1 MQAEAGIRRR
11 RQEGMA
17 HMNGKRIYVYVVAT
31 MMTASLQVEL
41 TWSQPLFNNIID
53 STGIQAVTTRGI
65 ALGDYNAD
73 GRLDIYLCSNPGPSY
88 LYRNDGQNHFTDVTA
103 ASGIEVTEMTAA
115 PTWVDFDNDGDL
127 DLFVAAYMGAN
138 RLYRQDN
145 NYFHDVAAAAGVQEV
160 GCITNQGTWA
170 DFNRDGKADLLLANT
185 DSYRPVVL
193 YQNSGDGTFADVT
206 TVTGIN
212 GPPNAR
218 AAIWGD
224 FNNDRWPD
232 FYVHGINSSLLYIN
246 NADGTFH
253 AANLSP
259 TLDGFSDGLACA
271 WRDLDNNGFLDLTLG
286 AWYQP
291 LCILLNLE
299 GTFIRASGMMA
310 GTIPQSTGGA
320 TYADIDNDGY
330 ADLHT
335 KEVYGRELLFKNS
348 KGSGF
353 IDISFEAGFGDGSG
367 GGNAACGDL
376 DNDGDLDLIAARF
389 EPHPLYYYRNALDRI
404 DPSNHWLD
412 INLIGIKSNRS
423 AIGAKVELFAGSE
436 MQMQERSCGE
446 SGLTQSTSL
455 LHFGLKDKSLVDS
468 LVVYWPCGA
477 VQKIDNVLADQ
488 RLEIIEDPLSAIPAG
503 RRAGRVDVPFISL
516 QNFPNP
522 FNASTTLEFYL
533 PREGYVSLR
542 VLSMQGR
549 QMALLVD
556 RQMAAGIHR
565 LSWDASA
572 LPSGIYTCLL
582 QRSGE
587 RVMKKVVLLR

>member
-1 MQAEAGIRRR
+1 
-11 RQEGMA
+11 
-17 HMNGKRIYVYVVAT
+17 MNGRLAYVYVVAT
-31 MMTASLQVEL
+31 MMTASLQVEQA
-41 TWSQPLFNNIID
+41 WSQPVFSNIID
-53 STGIQAVTTRGI
+53 STGIQARTTRGI
-65 ALGDYNAD
+65 ALGDYNDD

-88 LYRNDGQNHFTDVTA
+88 LYRNDGQNHYSEVTA
-103 ASGIEVTEMTAA
+103 AAGVVITEMTAA

-127 DLFVAAYMGAN
+127 DLFVAAYKGAN
-138 RLYRQDN
+138 RLFRQEN
-145 NYFHDVAAAAGVQEV
+145 GYFHDIAAAAGVQEV
-160 GCITNQGTWA
+160 GYITNQGTWA
-170 DFNRDGKADLLLANT
+170 DYNRDGKVDLLLANT
-185 DSYRPVVL
+185 DSYRAVVL
-193 YQNSGDGTFADVT
+193 YQNNGDGTFADVT
-206 TVTGIN
+206 TATGID
-212 GPPNAR
+212 GPANAR

-253 AANLSP
+253 AATLSP

-271 WRDLDNNGFLDLTLG
+271 WRDLDNNGWLDLTLG

-299 GTFIRASGMMA
+299 GTFVRASGMMA

-353 IDISFEAGFGDGSG
+353 IDISYEAGFGDGSG

-404 DPSNHWLD
+404 DPTNHWLAVK
-412 INLIGIKSNRS
+412 LTGIKSNRS

-436 MQMQERSCGE
+436 RQMQERSCGE

-477 VQKIDNVLADQ
+477 VQKIDLVQADQ
-488 RLEIIEDPLSAIPAG
+488 QLEIIEDPLSFIPYG
-503 RRAGRVDVPFISL
+503 RRAGNVDVSFISL

-522 FNASTTLEFYL
+522 FNATTTLEFYL
-533 PREGYVSLR
+533 PRAEYVSLQ
-542 VLSMQGR
+542 VVSIHGR
-549 QMALLVD
+549 QVAMLVD
-556 RQMAAGIHR
+556 GPMAAGNHR
-565 LSWDASA
+565 LSWNASA
-572 LPSGIYTCLL
+572 LPSGIYSCLL
-582 QRSGE
+582 QLGKE
-587 RVMKKVVLLR
+587 RVLKKVVLLR